1 LNTRDTFGDVIDN
14 CLLHLYL
21 TAAETSRFTPKVRR
35 NEILVRYLKPM
46 IKDKRYQASKKEI
59 RSLLALGRTDSCDL
73 EAKLIELRN
82 LLLRYNKNATD
93 AQRLF
98 NLLTIIESG
107 LGLKSR
113 FLSSPSDTQREPDM
127 IYMLQEHVEN
137 GFIASGE
144 QVAPVSL
151 FLESDKVISVVDL
164 VNATGLFQAEI
175 QQHNV
180 DEKQGHILLIPNS
193 LVQ

>member
-1 LNTRDTFGDVIDN
+1 MNIRDIFCDLIDN
-14 CLLHLYL
+14 SLLHLYL

-59 RSLLALGRTDSCDL
+59 RSLLALGRTEGCDL

-82 LLLRYNKNATD
+82 LSLRYDKNATD

-98 NLLTIIESG
+98 NLLSIIEND
-107 LGLKSR
+107 LGFPSR
-113 FLSSPSDTQREPDM
+113 FLSCPSDTQRVPNM
-127 IYMLQEHVEN
+127 IYMLQEHAEN
-137 GFIASGE
+137 GFIDSGE

-151 FLESDKVISVVDL
+151 FLESDHITKLVDL
-164 VNATGLFQAEI
+164 INDTGFFLAKME
-175 QQHNV
+175 QHNLAT
-180 DEKQGHILLIPNS
+180 KQGHIVLHPPE
-193 LVQ
+193 